1 MQEDTSLACGKTH
14 HYYAGRQGK
23 TLIRLI
29 VLTSYYLHL
38 RISYN
43 VDVSKTIIS
52 RVLMPQP
59 FLQVAFEE
67 IFGCSSTRHASFDS
81 RPHHV
86 FSMHWVCAPVCGS
99 PKFTLWLTV
108 RWLYPSSPAISGR
121 VCWVEL
127 CFYPFTPPGQEN
139 RFWSRGRYRRR
150 RTVLRFSDRSCT
162 TNSTWTR
169 KQIDPTGR
177 KNLIMP
183 LYSPGNQG

>member
-1 MQEDTSLACGKTH
+1 MQEDTSLVCRKTFHQYAGGHFISMQKGTSLCRKTLHKYARRHFISIQEDNSLACRKTLH
-14 HYYAGRQGK
+14 QHTGRHFISMQEDTSLTCRKTLHQYEGRQGK
-23 TLIRLI
+23 TLIRLT

-67 IFGCSSTRHASFDS
+67 IFGCSSTRHTSFDS

-86 FSMHWVCAPVCGS
+86 FSMHWVCATVCGS

-108 RWLYPSSPAISGR
+108 R
-121 VCWVEL
+121 
-127 CFYPFTPPGQEN
+127 
-139 RFWSRGRYRRR
+139 
-150 RTVLRFSDRSCT
+150 
-162 TNSTWTR
+162 
-169 KQIDPTGR
+169 
-177 KNLIMP
+177 
-183 LYSPGNQG
+183 